1 MQKWMKFLVAG
12 SLLLPLLTV
21 AGRQPKPRV
30 LVMCKTAGFYHSSIP
45 AGLAALQKM
54 GKENG
59 FITDTTRDAGLFT
72 EKNLKKY
79 AAVIF
84 LSTTGTILN
93 PDQKAAFEKYIE
105 NGGGF
110 VGIHAA
116 TDTEYEWPWYNR
128 LVGAYFLNHPQQQ
141 QARLLVKDHQH
152 PATRHLPEVWERK
165 DEWYNFKDINP
176 DLNILMTIDESS
188 YEGGA
193 NGVHHPMAWYHQVGQ
208 GRAFYTA
215 LGHTDASYVESL
227 FLEHL
232 LGGIRYAMG
241 DTKP

>member
-12 SLLLPLLTV
+12 SLLLPLLAV

-59 FITDTTRDAGLFT
+59 FITDTTRDAELFT
-72 EKNLKKY
+72 QKNLKKY

-93 PDQKAAFEKYIE
+93 PAQKSAFEKYIE

-128 LVGAYFLNHPQQQ
+128 LVGAYFLNHPKQQ

-176 DLNILMTIDESS
+176 DLNVLMTIDESS
-188 YEGGA
+188 YDGGA
-193 NGVHHPMAWYHQVGQ
+193 NGANHPMAWYHQVGR

-215 LGHTDASYVESL
+215 LGHTDASYDEPL